1 MATATPTF
9 DLSLG
14 LAEETQTP
22 QPDPMATANQ
32 SENAELG
39 PDGMPLAGFVAEGPG
54 RGLSPH
60 ERIEELLRK
69 MRPCRDTLLH
79 IVGACRKPM
88 RVGDV
93 NGLIDELQRTNRSVF
108 GAADLCSLLQRAG
121 ALVLVDAQGQPF
133 ERSQEPDMTNNGTG
147 MSRLTASQPPIAHW
161 LATPDGIAALEADD
175 PLGRARSLFES
186 DPHYLPI
193 YKCILTLCAR
203 NEGAKTPAIGAAVN
217 SHELLQRP
225 RIFAT
230 YFIDRL
236 ERCGAIAWTGSWT
249 ATDAGLYA
257 LETLR
262 DVEDVEIPPN
272 IDDARAPEVNYDW
285 QAVE

>member
-1 MATATPTF
+1 MANVTPAF

-14 LAEETQTP
+14 LAEEVQTP
-22 QPDPMATANQ
+22 QSDPMPSANQ
-32 SENAELG
+32 PENAELG
-39 PDGMPLAGFVAEGPG
+39 PDGMPIADFVAEAPG
-54 RGLSPH
+54 QDPSPR

-69 MRPCRDTLLH
+69 MRPCRGTLLR
-79 IVGACRKPM
+79 IVDACREPM
-88 RVGDV
+88 RVSDV
-93 NGLIDELQRTNRSVF
+93 NCLIDELQRTNRSVF
-108 GAADLCSLLQRAG
+108 NAADLCNLLQRVG
-121 ALVLVDAQGQPF
+121 ALVLVDTQGQPF
-133 ERSQEPDMTNNGTG
+133 DRSQEPDMADDGTG
-147 MSRLTASQPPIAHW
+147 TGRLTASQPPIAHW

-175 PLGRARSLFES
+175 PLGRAHSLFES

-203 NEGAKTPAIGAAVN
+203 SEGAKTPAIGAAVN
-217 SHELLQRP
+217 GHELLQRP
-225 RIFAT
+225 RLFAT

-236 ERCGAIAWTGSWT
+236 ERCGTIAWTGLWA
-249 ATDAGLYA
+249 ATEAGLHA

-262 DVEDVEIPPN
+262 DVEDIEIPPD

>member
-1 MATATPTF
+1 MANVIPAF

-14 LAEETQTP
+14 LAEEAQTP
-22 QPDPMATANQ
+22 QPDPMPSANQ
-32 SENAELG
+32 PENAELG
-39 PDGMPLAGFVAEGPG
+39 PDGMPIACFVAEGPSQ
-54 RGLSPH
+54 GLSPH
-60 ERIEELLRK
+60 ERIEELFRK

-93 NGLIDELQRTNRSVF
+93 NRLIDELQRTNHSVF
-108 GAADLCSLLQRAG
+108 SAADLCHLLQRAG

-133 ERSQEPDMTNNGTG
+133 ERSEPNVTDDGTG
-147 MSRLTASQPPIAHW
+147 TNRLAASQPPIAHW

-175 PLGRARSLFES
+175 PLGRTRSLFEV

-193 YKCILTLCAR
+193 YKCVLALCAR
-203 NEGAKTPAIGAAVN
+203 SEGARTPAIGAAVN
-217 SHELLQRP
+217 GHGLLQRP
-225 RIFAT
+225 RLFAT

-249 ATDAGLYA
+249 ATDAGLHA
-257 LETLR
+257 LETLH
-262 DVEDVEIPPN
+262 DVENVEISPD